1 MTFKTVA
8 DLQNSVAGILSGTN
22 LNNVTNLF
30 VAFERAERITA
41 NRLDVP
47 EASGRANYML
57 YGGVYQYLAPDEI
70 FGGAVNAMVPQGIAQ
85 QPWDYSYKVP
95 VDIFNR
101 TKAYLPNG
109 YMLTFEYD
117 EGQGIIG
124 VSTPNVIPQ
133 VLIDPMNATTDWTAA
148 GTASGLVQDIS
159 VFYQQPASLR
169 FLQGTGVGTLTKT
182 LSNPFSLSTYED
194 VGVAFLAIMIP
205 EGTDPA
211 TLTGIELKLGSSSG
225 DYNNVSEIEGFLGTW
240 TAGNFLLVAFDFA
253 GASQTGTPDWS
264 AIDYVQ
270 VSLTSTG
277 NIVNMRVGGLFI
289 SLPAAHQLLFQTPAI
304 FKDNGVVSSSIVD
317 NQTEIILNPAA
328 YVIYEHECAKAVA
341 MQMSGGKYTT
351 QILGIDKILNGS
363 GPRDIGLYGQYEAD
377 NPSQELR
384 TVGSYYDAGQG

>member
-109 YMLTFEYD
+109 NMLTFEYD

-124 VSTPNVIPQ
+124 VSTPNVIPKV
-133 VLIDPMNATTDWTAA
+133 VLDPMNATTDWTAA
-148 GTASGLVQDIS
+148 GTASGLAQDTS

-169 FLQGTGVGTLTKT
+169 FLQSTGVGTLTKT
-182 LSNPFSLSTYED
+182 LTNSLSLATYED

-225 DYNNVSEIEGFLGTW
+225 NYNNVSETEGFLGTW

-270 VSLTSTG
+270 ISLTSTG

-289 SLPAAHQLLFQTPAI
+289 ALPAAHQLLFQTPAI

-317 NQTEIILNPAA
+317 TTTEIILNPAA

-363 GPRDIGLYGQYEAD
+363 GPRDIGLYAQYEAD

-384 TVGSYYDAGQG
+384 TVGSYYDADQG